1 MMKEEV
7 KQNKNSQQKGE
18 KNGKVNWRA
27 VTIGGVTGILMGIPT
42 KAFASLFGKTGEAI
56 TPDANP
62 IEPISMPVASID
74 SEQSFASA
82 FAEAR
87 ENLGAGGV
95 FEWRGQLYNT
105 YTAEEWQEMS
115 ANEQDDFADKL
126 KPHVTP
132 DPIDDI
138 IPGGGEDSLPPDD
151 EPVPDGIGEGTLPPD
166 DEPIPDEEE
175 TSVPEDDQPVPED
188 DQPVPEDDKPI
199 PEDESVTGDDENPVP
214 EDDSITE
221 EDDVPVPEDE
231 VHVDE
236 NDEPVAEEVD
246 EEHEQDYSNDE
257 SVAEE
262 DEPAIT
268 EEEQEMLEELDE
280 NTDSYVT
287 SIDEVGNGMED
298 YMSSAVEPD
307 PLA

>member
-1 MMKEEV
+1 MKEET
-7 KQNKNSQQKGE
+7 KQGNSFPQKGE
-18 KNGKVNWRA
+18 KKGKINWRA

-62 IEPISMPVASID
+62 IEPISMPAASID

-95 FEWRGQLYNT
+95 FEWRGRLYNT

-115 ANEQDDFADKL
+115 ADEQDDFADKL

-132 DPIDDI
+132 DPIDDV
-138 IPGGGEDSLPPDD
+138 IPDGGKDSWPPDD
-151 EPVPDGIGEGTLPPD
+151 EPVLDGIGEGTLPPD
-166 DEPIPDEEE
+166 EEPVPDDEEA
-175 TSVPEDDQPVPED
+175 SVPEDEPVT
-188 DQPVPEDDKPI
+188 V
-199 PEDESVTGDDENPVP
+199 DDEESMP

-221 EDDVPVPEDE
+221 EDDVPVPEDD
-231 VHVDE
+231 VDIDE